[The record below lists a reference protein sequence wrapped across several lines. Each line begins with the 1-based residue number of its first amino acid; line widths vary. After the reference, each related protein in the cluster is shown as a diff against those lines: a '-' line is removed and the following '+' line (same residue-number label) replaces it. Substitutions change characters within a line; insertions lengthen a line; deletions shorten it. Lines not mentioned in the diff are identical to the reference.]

1 MAEATTKLRNVK
13 TPRALGCYV
22 TLAKPR
28 AMEAGKEPEYS
39 IALLWP
45 KTTDI
50 SDIKKAIEE
59 AAVSKFGPA
68 AGKLLGTKLKTPLK
82 DGNLKVNDDGEVDPI
97 YAGKWFVNARS
108 KQRVPVVGVDLQP
121 IDPSEVYSGCFFHA
135 QLRFYPFDW
144 NKGQSRG
151 VGCGLQNLM
160 LVHKGKRIDGRET
173 AEQAFK
179 DFTPD
184 VVEGDDATGEMDDLL
199 G

>member
-1 MAEATTKLRNVK
+1 MAEATVKLRNVK

-28 AMEAGKEPEYS
+28 AMEVGKEPEYS

-50 SDIKKAIEE
+50 SDIRKAIEE
-59 AAVSKFGPA
+59 AAVSKWGPA
-68 AGKLLGTKLKTPLK
+68 APRLLGTKLKTPLK
-82 DGNLKVNDDGEVDPI
+82 DGNTKVNDDGEIDPI
-97 YAGKWFVNARS
+97 YKDKWYVNARS
-108 KQRVPVVGVDLQP
+108 KQRVPIVGVDLQP
-121 IDPSEVYSGCFFHA
+121 VDPSEVYSGCFFHA

-151 VGCGLQNLM
+151 VGCGLQNIM
-160 LVHKGKRIDGRET
+160 LVGKGKRIDGRET

-179 DFTPD
+179 DFQPE
-184 VVEGDDATGEMDDLL
+184 VMDDEAGGSVDDLI